1 MAGGHCLI
9 KNIVLD
15 MGNVLIRFDPELF
28 LSRYVL
34 TEEQRKMLLEQVFRS
49 VEWVMLDRGTLDE
62 AGAEQRILPRLP
74 EPLHAVA
81 QDLIEAW
88 DEPLIPV
95 RGMLELVRQLKQ
107 QGYQLY
113 LLSNAAARQ
122 PLYWARTEASRLMDG
137 ALISA
142 QVGLLKPVLESI
154 NLLRR
159 FALCAE
165 ECVFIDD
172 TAHQGGSRQQE
183 GMAGILF
190 RQDPDSCA
198 KTCEHTV
205 SGSELAFCWRSRI
218 RRLLPLSGRVS
229 PAVGHTLP

>member
-1 MAGGHCLI
+1 MI

-28 LSRYVL
+28 LSRYAL

-62 AGAEQRILPRLP
+62 AGAEQRILPCLP

-142 QVGLLKPVLESI
+142 QVGLLKPDPRIYQTFLQ
-154 NLLRR
+154 R

-172 TAHQGGSRQQE
+172 TPINVEAAQQE

-190 RQDPDSCA
+190 RQDPEQLRQNLRA
-198 KTCEHTV
+198 YGV
-205 SGSELAFCWRSRI
+205 
-218 RRLLPLSGRVS
+218 RV
-229 PAVGHTLP
+229 

>member
-1 MAGGHCLI
+1 MI

-34 TEEQRKMLLEQVFRS
+34 T
-49 VEWVMLDRGTLDE
+49 
-62 AGAEQRILPRLP
+62 AEQRILPCLP

-113 LLSNAAARQ
+113 LCTIPQRASPCTGLAQRPAA
-122 PLYWARTEASRLMDG
+122 
-137 ALISA
+137 
-142 QVGLLKPVLESI
+142 
-154 NLLRR
+154 
-159 FALCAE
+159 
-165 ECVFIDD
+165 
-172 TAHQGGSRQQE
+172 
-183 GMAGILF
+183 
-190 RQDPDSCA
+190 
-198 KTCEHTV
+198 
-205 SGSELAFCWRSRI
+205 
-218 RRLLPLSGRVS
+218 
-229 PAVGHTLP
+229 

>member
-1 MAGGHCLI
+1 MI

-28 LSRYVL
+28 LSRYAL

-74 EPLHAVA
+74 ETLHAVA

-122 PLYWARTEASRLMDG
+122 PLYWARTEAQPPDG
-137 ALISA
+137 W
-142 QVGLLKPVLESI
+142 SI
-154 NLLRR
+154 DFCTGGAFEARSSNLSNL
-159 FALCAE
+159 FAEVCAV
-165 ECVFIDD
+165 C
-172 TAHQGGSRQQE
+172 R
-183 GMAGILF
+183 GMCI
-190 RQDPDSCA
+190 
-198 KTCEHTV
+198 H
-205 SGSELAFCWRSRI
+205 
-218 RRLLPLSGRVS
+218 
-229 PAVGHTLP
+229 

>member
-1 MAGGHCLI
+1 MI

-34 TEEQRKMLLEQVFRS
+34 KNAAE
-49 VEWVMLDRGTLDE
+49 DA
-62 AGAEQRILPRLP
+62 AGAGVPLSGMGHAGPGRAGRGQEQQQHPARLP

-142 QVGLLKPVLESI
+142 QVGLLKPDPRIYQTFLQ
-154 NLLRR
+154 R

-172 TAHQGGSRQQE
+172 TPINVEAAQQE

-190 RQDPDSCA
+190 RQDPEQLRQNLRA
-198 KTCEHTV
+198 YGV
-205 SGSELAFCWRSRI
+205 
-218 RRLLPLSGRVS
+218 RV
-229 PAVGHTLP
+229 

>member
-1 MAGGHCLI
+1 MI
-9 KNIVLD
+9 KNIVWD

-34 TEEQRKMLLEQVFRS
+34 TEEQRRLLLEQVFRS

-74 EPLHAVA
+74 EPLRAVA

-88 DEPLIPV
+88 DEPLLPV
-95 RGMLELVRQLKQ
+95 QGMLELVQQLKQ
-107 QGYQLY
+107 QGYRLY

-122 PLYWARTEASRLMDG
+122 PRYWSRAEASRLMDG

-142 QVGLLKPVLESI
+142 QVGLLKPDPRIYQTFLQQ
-154 NLLRR
+154 
-159 FALCAE
+159 FALRAE

-172 TAHQGGSRQQE
+172 TPLNVEAAQQE
-183 GMAGILF
+183 GMSGILF
-190 RQDPDSCA
+190 RQDPEQLRQSLRA
-198 KTCEHTV
+198 LGV
-205 SGSELAFCWRSRI
+205 
-218 RRLLPLSGRVS
+218 RV
-229 PAVGHTLP
+229 